1 MKPFERVVDEHGPTV
16 LRVCRALLGPTDAED
31 AWSETFLA
39 ALRAYP
45 ELPADANVEAWLVT
59 IARRKALDQ
68 LRARRRRALPVA
80 EVPETAT
87 DGHQPADEDLWRAL
101 RALTTRQREAIA
113 YHHLVGL
120 PYADVAALV
129 GGSADAAR
137 RAAAD
142 GMRTLRTLLK
152 ERP

>member
-16 LRVCRALLGPTDAED
+16 LRVCRALLGPTDADD

-45 ELPADANVEAWLVT
+45 ELPEDANVEAWLVT

-80 EVPETAT
+80 ELPETAAE
-87 DGHQPADEDLWRAL
+87 GHGPADEDLWRAL

-129 GGSADAAR
+129 GGSAAAAR

-142 GMRTLRTLLK
+142 GVRTLRTLLE